1 MERGF
6 LSPECRMAH
15 ETLIRA
21 SESAD
26 LQRLR
31 ELVRNIEAEE
41 EPAQL
46 DVLFGE
52 LRSLVGLPQVEPVSR
67 TVSLSPPSFE
77 QSAEK

>member
-1 MERGF
+1 MTHG
-6 LSPECRMAH
+6 A
-15 ETLIRA
+15 LIRA

-31 ELVRNIEAEE
+31 ELARNIEAEE

-52 LRSLVGLPQVEPVSR
+52 LRSLVGLPQVERVSR